1 MERLEVLLSCMG
13 QNDLSIVE
21 KSHLTGDVL
30 IINQCQEN
38 ADIIKHDE
46 NQCIRM
52 ISTTERGLSNSRNMA
67 IKYAVGDICLLCD
80 DDERFLPS
88 YEDIILNTFK
98 NLPEADIIAFNVK
111 GHEPRLRQRIQKVGF
126 LKSLRLSS
134 CHLAFRRRSI
144 FEAGVW
150 FDPLMGAGSGNGGG
164 EENKFLIDCL
174 KKKLR
179 IYYVPAEIAVLCP
192 STSSWFFGYDKIF
205 FKQRG
210 VSTKYMLGMPF
221 AILYGFYYLLAKHS
235 IYCRNISLWSAAG
248 SLFYGIFFLSL
259 KEK

>member
-1 MERLEVLLSCMG
+1 MERLEVLLSCMN
-13 QNDLSIVE
+13 QNDLSIVK

-38 ADIIKHDE
+38 SDIVKNDK

-67 IKYAVGDICLLCD
+67 IKHSAGDICLLCD
-80 DDERFLPS
+80 DDERFLSS
-88 YEDIILNTFK
+88 YEDIILNAFK
-98 NLPEADIIAFNVK
+98 SLPKADIIAFNVK
-111 GHEPRLRQRIQKVGF
+111 GHKPRLRQRIQRIGF
-126 LKSLRLSS
+126 LKSLRLASY
-134 CHLAFRRRSI
+134 HLAFRRQSVLNACI
-144 FEAGVW
+144 H

-164 EENKFLIDCL
+164 EENKFLIECL
-174 KKKLR
+174 KKNLR
-179 IYYVPAEIAVLCP
+179 IYYVPAEIAVLLP
-192 STSSWFFGYDKIF
+192 SASSWFFGYDKIF

-210 VSTKYMLGMPF
+210 TSTKYMLGMPF
-221 AILYGFYYLLAKHS
+221 AIIYGFYYLLAKHS
-235 IYCRNISLWSAAG
+235 IYSRDISLWSAAG